1 MVYKSAQLHKAA
13 LIFCPHHLAMLDS
26 YIDSHQLFP
35 EYDSQIT
42 DGLFPYTQIMQ
53 KISMAGKLNCKRD
66 STTLSST
73 LESVA
78 LSIFVLILELSGF
91 VSQKQI

>member
-1 MVYKSAQLHKAA
+1 
-13 LIFCPHHLAMLDS
+13 MLDS

-35 EYDSQIT
+35 ECDSQIT
-42 DGLFPYTQIMQ
+42 DALFPYTQIMH
-53 KISMAGKLNCKRD
+53 KVSMAGEFNCKRD

-73 LESVA
+73 LESVP
-78 LSIFVLILELSGF
+78 LSIFVLILQLSGL